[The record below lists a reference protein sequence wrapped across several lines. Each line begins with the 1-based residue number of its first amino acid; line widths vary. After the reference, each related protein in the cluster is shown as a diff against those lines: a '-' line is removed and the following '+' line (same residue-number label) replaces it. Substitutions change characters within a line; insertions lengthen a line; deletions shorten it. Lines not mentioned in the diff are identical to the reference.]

1 MDCLYQFS
9 LESKI
14 SSVVVDNCTTNEA
27 MMKVL
32 LDKFEKKS
40 LILGGSF
47 LHMRCSAHVL
57 NLIVQD
63 GLEVIYSGIEKIHD
77 CVAFWMSTP
86 KRIEKFEEACRFL
99 ELPNKRLILDC
110 KTRWNSTF
118 LMLQA
123 VLPFREVFARL
134 KRLNKRM
141 KFEIPS
147 DHDWYLAGVV
157 CEKLEIF
164 YKTTNLFSGTKFVT
178 INLFFRRV
186 CIIKQALAKWESSDI
201 DIVRLMAKK
210 MIEKFDKYWKRTS
223 GLLAIATILDPRNKM
238 DCVEF
243 YFRKFYE
250 DDADR
255 QLSKVRKCLD
265 DLVVEYQSKIDT
277 MQNVGATSKKRPAP
291 SSFEDEEDEFAQSKK
306 TKIRKVNVKC
316 EVDFYLEEDPLP
328 DDEDLDIISWW
339 KVNRKYSTLRKIAKD
354 ILAIHVSSV
363 ASESAFST
371 GGRVISPLTPSV
383 PLN

>member
-1 MDCLYQFS
+1 
-9 LESKI
+9 
-14 SSVVVDNCTTNEA
+14 
-27 MMKVL
+27 
-32 LDKFEKKS
+32 
-40 LILGGSF
+40 
-47 LHMRCSAHVL
+47 
-57 NLIVQD
+57 
-63 GLEVIYSGIEKIHD
+63 
-77 CVAFWMSTP
+77 
-86 KRIEKFEEACRFL
+86 
-99 ELPNKRLILDC
+99 
-110 KTRWNSTF
+110 
-118 LMLQA
+118 
-123 VLPFREVFARL
+123 
-134 KRLNKRM
+134 
-141 KFEIPS
+141 
-147 DHDWYLAGVV
+147 
-157 CEKLEIF
+157 
-164 YKTTNLFSGTKFVT
+164 
-178 INLFFRRV
+178 
-186 CIIKQALAKWESSDI
+186 
-201 DIVRLMAKK
+201 MAKK
-210 MIEKFDKYWKRTS
+210 MTEKFDKYWKRTS

-339 KVNRKYSTLRKIAKD
+339 KVNRKYPTLRKIAKD
-354 ILAIHVSSV
+354 ILAIPVSSV

-371 GGRVISPLTPSV
+371 GGRVISPHRSRLHSETV
-383 PLN
+383 EALMCLQNWMMEDLKGNFAALAFY